1 MIFLNTVVVV
11 IIIVVLL
18 LLLVL
23 MGPSRC
29 REHGEKLIV
38 GK

>member
-1 MIFLNTVVVV
+1 MKFLNIVVVV